1 MSSFPALQIVLE
13 DVEVVG
19 TEVVIGRTLVLMSLA

>member
-1 MSSFPALQIVLE
+1 MSSFPARQIVLE